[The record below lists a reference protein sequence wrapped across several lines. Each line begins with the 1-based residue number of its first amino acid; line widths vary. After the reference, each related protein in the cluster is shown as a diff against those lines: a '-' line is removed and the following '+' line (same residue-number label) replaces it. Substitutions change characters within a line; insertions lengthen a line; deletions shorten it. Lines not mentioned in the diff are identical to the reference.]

1 MYIEGIRLKV
11 EYTDAEALQ
20 HILEV
25 EQKRPLSIDEAQDIG
40 ESLLSFF
47 SLLSDCDAELTEE

>member
-1 MYIEGIRLKV
+1 MFIEGIRLKV
-11 EYTDAEALQ
+11 KSTDAEALQ
-20 HILEV
+20 QILEV

-47 SLLSDCDAELTEE
+47 SLLSSSDAEFTEE

>member
-1 MYIEGIRLKV
+1 MFIEGIRFKV
-11 EYTDAEALQ
+11 KSTDAETLQ

-47 SLLSDCDAELTEE
+47 SLLSSSDPELTEE